1 MHMLMV
7 LMLKVLLLLL
17 ENLMSEFRLELMYV
31 SLIVYVRS
39 KPSHLHG
46 FQPLD
51 KLVNNRLVD
60 Q

>member
-1 MHMLMV
+1 MLMLMV
-7 LMLKVLLLLL
+7 LMLKVFLLLLV
-17 ENLMSEFRLELMYV
+17 NLMSEFRLELMYV
-31 SLIVYVRS
+31 SLIVDVRS
-39 KPSHLHG
+39 MSSHLHG